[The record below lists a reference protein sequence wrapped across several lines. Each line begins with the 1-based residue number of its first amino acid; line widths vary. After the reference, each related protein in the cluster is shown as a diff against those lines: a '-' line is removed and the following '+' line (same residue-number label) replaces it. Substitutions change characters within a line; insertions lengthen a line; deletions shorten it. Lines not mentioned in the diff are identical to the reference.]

1 MNSAA
6 LASWLKV
13 KPIWNMP
20 AITSSAQLTC
30 TTSTRQVEAKELPTA
45 VRVDGLAFHLP
56 TEEHR
61 IKETQQ
67 FGKGPA
73 PLHKLGCS
81 GLCVTDFGAFYK
93 FLAAHFNFR
102 QSDSIYD
109 QSAWNITVFGRLD
122 RGSTPVDCH

>member
-1 MNSAA
+1 MRPCLSF
-6 LASWLKV
+6 L
-13 KPIWNMP
+13 
-20 AITSSAQLTC
+20 
-30 TTSTRQVEAKELPTA
+30 EAKELPPA
-45 VRVDGLAFHLP
+45 VRVDGLAFHLVWGQSPNEAQASQLPQLKSNLP

-109 QSAWNITVFGRLD
+109 QSARNITVFGRLD